1 MNINTRSQNTKRNI
15 TIGIINQVVMLSVS
29 FISKTIFIKLLGAE
43 YLGVN
48 GLYSN
53 ILTLLS
59 LAELG
64 IGNVMIYSL
73 YRPVAENDKNEI
85 YSLLEFYKKIY
96 NAIAISIF
104 VIGIL
109 LIPFLHIII
118 KSDISID
125 KLIIYYLIFLLNSVL
140 SYFSIYKSALINATQ
155 QIYIINTINTVC
167 TFLQHLTQ
175 ILILLLTK
183 NYILYLSVQVIFT
196 LVNNVVISNKAN
208 KMYPFIKD
216 KSYKK
221 NCIDTQNI
229 KENIKSVFLHRIG
242 NVIMNNT
249 DNILISSIL
258 GTVYVGYYSNYN
270 LLIGAVANFIN
281 IIIQSMMSS
290 LGNLNASD
298 DMEKSYSIFNILL
311 LLFHWLSAI
320 CSISLIL
327 VINDFVTIWLGKEF
341 ILNSEIVLCII
352 FNFYIKNAINP
363 VWMYRETM
371 GLFNNIKYT
380 MLFAALINMILSVI
394 LGLKFGL
401 AGIIISTALARIFTT
416 VWYEPKSLFKLK
428 FKKPVKEY
436 WKNQIRYLIG
446 TIITLLISNY
456 LLRGLDI
463 SLFNIFIKL
472 VTNFIIL
479 TIIFIIT
486 NLNNSSL
493 KLLSN
498 KIKDNIN
505 IKIA

>member
-1 MNINTRSQNTKRNI
+1 MNINTRSRNTKRNI
-15 TIGIINQVVMLSVS
+15 AIGIINQVIMLSLS

-270 LLIGAVANFIN
+270 LLIGAVAYFIN

>member
-1 MNINTRSQNTKRNI
+1 MNINTRSRNTKRNI
-15 TIGIINQVVMLSVS
+15 AIGIINQVIMLSLS

-155 QIYIINTINTVC
+155 QIYIINTVNTVC

>member
-15 TIGIINQVVMLSVS
+15 TIGIINQVVMLSLS

-85 YSLLEFYKKIY
+85 CSLLEFYKKIY

-155 QIYIINTINTVC
+155 QIYIINTVNTVC

-183 NYILYLSVQVIFT
+183 NYILYLSVQIIFT

-229 KENIKSVFLHRIG
+229 KENIKSVFLYRIG

-249 DNILISSIL
+249 DNILISIIL
-258 GTVYVGYYSNYN
+258 GTVYVGYYSNYS
-270 LLIGAVANFIN
+270 LLVGTVATFIN
-281 IIIQSMMSS
+281 IIINSMMSS

-320 CSISLIL
+320 CSISFIL
-327 VINDFVTIWLGKEF
+327 VINDFITIWLGKEF

-352 FNFYIKNAINP
+352 FNFYIKNVINP

-493 KLLSN
+493 KLLFN

>member
-1 MNINTRSQNTKRNI
+1 
-15 TIGIINQVVMLSVS
+15 MLSLS

-104 VIGIL
+104 VVGIL

-118 KSDISID
+118 KSNLSID

-155 QIYIINTINTVC
+155 QIYIINTVNTVC

-183 NYILYLSVQVIFT
+183 NYILYLSVQIIFT
-196 LVNNVVISNKAN
+196 LVNNIVISNKAN

-229 KENIKSVFLHRIG
+229 KENIKSVFLYRIG
-242 NVIMNNT
+242 SVIMNNT
-249 DNILISSIL
+249 DNILISIIL
-258 GTVYVGYYSNYN
+258 GTVYVGYYSNYS
-270 LLIGAVANFIN
+270 LLVGTVATFIN
-281 IIIQSMMSS
+281 IIINSMMSS

-320 CSISLIL
+320 CSISFIL

-380 MLFAALINMILSVI
+380 MIFAALINMILSVI

-401 AGIIISTALARIFTT
+401 AGIIISTAIARIFTT

-456 LLRGLDI
+456 LLKGLHI

>member
-1 MNINTRSQNTKRNI
+1 MNINTRSRNTKRNI
-15 TIGIINQVVMLSVS
+15 AIGIINQVIMLSLS

-352 FNFYIKNAINP
+352 FNFYIKNSINP

>member
-15 TIGIINQVVMLSVS
+15 IIGIVNQVIILSLS
-29 FISKTIFIKLLGAE
+29 FISRTIFIKLLGAE

-73 YRPVAENDKNEI
+73 YRPVAENDKKEI

-380 MLFAALINMILSVI
+380 MIFAALINMILSVI

>member
-1 MNINTRSQNTKRNI
+1 MNINTRSRNTKRNI
-15 TIGIINQVVMLSVS
+15 AIGIINQVIMLSLS

-85 YSLLEFYKKIY
+85 CSLLEFYKKIY

-175 ILILLLTK
+175 IIILLLTK

-493 KLLSN
+493 KLLFN

-505 IKIA
+505 IKVA